1 MSSSSSESTS
11 TNNDET
17 TQTETTE
24 NTPQNTSQNNASQNT
39 SQNNASQ
46 NNASQSIVEQTT
58 EDLNEKYANTIGSK
72 YYFIL
77 YAVAIYVILH
87 YSISIIFSGN
97 QNTQQY
103 ITTSFD
109 ALIFFSVAGYLI
121 YLIAELP
128 ENERKYVIS
137 GLLLN
142 YGNYISEPM
151 NAIGVAI
158 FIIASF
164 VLFKVIAILPFTG
177 MDKPIFI
184 TVLEFGLVITLLLIG
199 IQYLGVQFF
208 NINLVSKI
216 RSWINDVGDI
226 VDIDGNKKSS
236 STTQQ
241 DKKEVFHISNN
252 LYTYNDAK
260 SICRGFDAELATYD
274 QIEDAYKNGA
284 EWCEYGWSENQ
295 MAFFP
300 TQKETWEKLQKN
312 PRAKNNCGR
321 TGINGGYFSNPNI
334 RFGVNCYGVKPRGTE
349 TDYANMN
356 SQTNIPRT
364 PEERALQAKSEFWKK
379 YKDQL
384 LKTSSFNPKR
394 WSQHQ

>member
-1 MSSSSSESTS
+1 MSSSSTETTTTETTTTTTET

-17 TQTETTE
+17 TQTETT
-24 NTPQNTSQNNASQNT
+24 Q
-39 SQNNASQ
+39 Q

-58 EDLNEKYANTIGSK
+58 EDLNEKYSKTIGSK

-109 ALIFFSVAGYLI
+109 ALIFFSVFGYLI

-158 FIIASF
+158 FILASF
-164 VLFKVIAILPFTG
+164 VLFKVVAILPFTG
-177 MDKPIFI
+177 MDKPFFI
-184 TVLEFGLVITLLLIG
+184 SILEFGLIITLLLIG

-208 NINLVSKI
+208 NVNLVSKI
-216 RSWINDVGDI
+216 RGWINDIGGI
-226 VDIDGNKKSS
+226 VDVDSNKKSS

-260 SICRGFDAELATYD
+260 SICKGFDAELATYD

-284 EWCEYGWSENQ
+284 EWCEYGWSEDQ

-312 PRAKNNCGR
+312 PKAKNNCGR
-321 TGINGGYFSNPNI
+321 TGVNGGYFSNPNI
-334 RFGVNCYGVKPRGTE
+334 RFGVNCYGVKPKGTE

-356 SQTNIPRT
+356 SQTHIPQT
-364 PEERALQAKSEFWKK
+364 PEEKALQAKSDFWKK

-394 WSQHQ
+394 WSQWRET

>member
-1 MSSSSSESTS
+1 MSSSSTETTTTETTTTTTET

-17 TQTETTE
+17 TQTETT
-24 NTPQNTSQNNASQNT
+24 Q
-39 SQNNASQ
+39 Q

-58 EDLNEKYANTIGSK
+58 EDLNEKYSKTIGSK

-109 ALIFFSVAGYLI
+109 ALIFFSVFGYLI
-121 YLIAELP
+121 YLITELP

-158 FIIASF
+158 FILASF
-164 VLFKVIAILPFTG
+164 VLFKIVAILPFTG
-177 MDKPIFI
+177 MDKPFFI
-184 TVLEFGLVITLLLIG
+184 TILEFGLVITLLLIG

-208 NINLVSKI
+208 NVSLVSKI
-216 RSWINDVGDI
+216 RSWINDIGGI
-226 VDIDGNKKSS
+226 VDVDSNKKTS

-260 SICRGFDAELATYD
+260 SICKGFDAELATYD

-284 EWCEYGWSENQ
+284 EWCEYGWSEDQ

-312 PRAKNNCGR
+312 PKAKNNCGR
-321 TGINGGYFSNPNI
+321 TGVNGGYFSNPNI
-334 RFGVNCYGVKPRGTE
+334 RFGVNCYGVKPKGTE

-356 SQTNIPRT
+356 SQTHIPQT
-364 PEERALQAKSEFWKK
+364 PEERALQAKSDFWKK

-394 WSQHQ
+394 WSQWGGNLG